1 MYRNRFNHEEVR
13 LGNIHDHL
21 SRLFVNTRVLVR
33 ISFLFYNTIYIVFS
47 LYTYLKM
54 SSINIVIYDEDKHL
68 NVLKIY

>member
-13 LGNIHDHL
+13 LSNSHDHL
-21 SRLFVNTRVLVR
+21 SRLFVNARVLVR

-54 SSINIVIYDEDKHL
+54 SPINIVIYDEDKHL